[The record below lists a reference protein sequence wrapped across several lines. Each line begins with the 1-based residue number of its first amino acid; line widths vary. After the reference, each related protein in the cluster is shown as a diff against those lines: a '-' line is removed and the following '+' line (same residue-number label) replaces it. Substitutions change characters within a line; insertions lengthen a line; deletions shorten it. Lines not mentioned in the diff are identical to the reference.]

1 MMELILNDELQLQYP
16 DGFHILSDEERSKLN
31 ILEDG
36 EWVGLSEPDLH
47 ILVTL
52 ACKKINGFASMM
64 LNEQDL
70 VRKMEKQVSKFMR
83 PFAFRKREDKRCLIG
98 GRKACGFGY
107 EYTSQGIDMYA
118 ESYLIKK
125 KNTIYY
131 FHFYSRKTLEKDC
144 LPVWMD
150 MLERMTW
157 NQN

>member
-52 ACKKINGFASMM
+52 ACKKVNGLASMM
-64 LNEQDL
+64 LSEQDL
-70 VRKMEKQVSKFMR
+70 VRKMEKQVSKSMR
-83 PFAFRKREDKRCLIG
+83 PFGFRKRGDKRCLIG

-107 EYTSQGIDMYA
+107 EYTSQDIDMYA

-125 KNTIYY
+125 RIRFTTSTFIQ
-131 FHFYSRKTLEKDC
+131 EKLWRRIAC
-144 LPVWMD
+144 LSGWIC
-150 MLERMTW
+150 W
-157 NQN
+157 NE